1 MTVENKIQRLEEKLD
16 KNAHEIIENMNR
28 LHSCEQKISEN
39 SKKIQKN
46 TGALEILH
54 TINEIKK
61 RFFTM
66 WLLTFI
72 ILICS
77 ICLNICLISK

>member
-1 MTVENKIQRLEEKLD
+1 MDLKQDIEKLEQKID
-16 KNAHEIIENMNR
+16 NNMEKIINNMNR
-28 LHSCEQKISEN
+28 LHSCEEKITKNSERI
-39 SKKIQKN
+39 KQN

-54 TINEIKK
+54 TINEVKK

-72 ILICS
+72 ILIVS
-77 ICLNICLISK
+77 ICLNIFLLVK